1 VGFPKK
7 KCVGGKQN
15 DEIDF
20 KSLGDPTV
28 ADMGLSA
35 GYAMPK
41 VLKYPDSGGIGVPT
55 TEYNPCFWSFAC
67 YNCHFRRNRESLNQF

>member
-7 KCVGGKQN
+7 KCVGGQQN

-20 KSLGDPTV
+20 KSLGNPTV

-35 GYAMPK
+35 WYAMQK
-41 VLKYPDSGGIGVPT
+41 VLKYQDSG
-55 TEYNPCFWSFAC
+55 
-67 YNCHFRRNRESLNQF
+67 